1 MTKIRVIC
9 PSCRND
15 GNIEILEKDVMKSD
29 RGIITVNVPENSICS
44 HSFIVYVD
52 KNLDV
57 RDYFIADFT
66 IELPKITTLKK
77 FEVKKIPT
85 KEEINIDLIKLN
97 LPAML
102 ITYVI
107 KSIFSKKDF
116 LILLEE
122 QFLYEHIQNFL
133 NYITQDTFEINI
145 SLANRVNFKREKEKY
160 KKYIIYKGNNIVKD
174 KRNILSHA
182 KIKIEKRIV
191 QKFFVE
197 SENSTSL
204 IILKNE
210 IQKIYDI
217 SNTTAEF
224 IKNYREGK
232 LQSKHVISYLNE
244 AYNVKIPQ
252 HYLNYLLGIVKNY
265 FGVQVPKRLMLTFF

>member
-9 PSCRND
+9 PSCGND

-77 FEVKKIPT
+77 FEVKKVPT
-85 KEEINIDLIKLN
+85 NVPTNLIKLN
-97 LPAML
+97 LPAL
-102 ITYVI
+102 LVTYVI

-122 QFLYEHIQNFL
+122 QFLYEHIRNFL

-145 SLANRVNFKREKEKY
+145 SLANRVNFKKDKELY
-160 KKYIIYKGNNIVKD
+160 KNHIICTGNKIVKD
-174 KRNILSHA
+174 KRNILSPA
-182 KIKIEKRIV
+182 KTKIEKRIV

-197 SENSTSL
+197 REDTTSL

-224 IKNYREGK
+224 IKNHKEGK
-232 LQSKHVISYLNE
+232 LQPKHVISYLNE